1 MKPTPR
7 KTIDAMGAALV
18 IATLLTRPAIADMGP
33 AALIAAGAGV
43 AWALLLGILIGVP
56 RKMFGRRWIALAI
69 YSVVVVG
76 AWIVNLQRPADSYL
90 DALLVFVVP
99 ILALLGL
106 YIYARIVDA
115 ANPP

>member
-7 KTIDAMGAALV
+7 QTIDAMGAALV
-18 IATLLTRPAIADMGP
+18 IAALLTRPAIADMGP
-33 AALIAAGAGV
+33 AVLIAAGAGV

-56 RKMFGRRWIALAI
+56 RKMFGRRRIALAI

-90 DALLVFVVP
+90 DTLLVFVVP